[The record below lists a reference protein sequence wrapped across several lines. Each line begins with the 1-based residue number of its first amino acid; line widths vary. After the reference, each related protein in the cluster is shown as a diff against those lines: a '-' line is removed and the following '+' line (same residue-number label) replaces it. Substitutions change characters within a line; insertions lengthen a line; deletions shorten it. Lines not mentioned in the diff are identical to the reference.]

1 MRHNVVYKIK
11 CSCGKCYIGETER
24 NLTTRLQEHS
34 KTTGK
39 LTTVGEHLRDNCTHK
54 FDFENVEILGQ
65 TDSFRIKYLESL
77 FIQKYANSG
86 VLINDA
92 ESSKPL
98 NLFNIPINLKQADEG
113 TLECSEQAN

>member
-1 MRHNVVYKIK
+1 MRHSVVYKIK

-24 NLTTRLQEHS
+24 NLTTRLHEHS

-39 LTTVGEHLRDNCTHK
+39 LTTVGEHLVENNTHV

-77 FIQKYANSG
+77 FIQKYASSG
-86 VLINDA
+86 ELINDA
-92 ESSKPL
+92 DSSVPL
-98 NLFNIPINLKQADEG
+98 NLFNIPIHLKR
-113 TLECSEQAN
+113 ANN